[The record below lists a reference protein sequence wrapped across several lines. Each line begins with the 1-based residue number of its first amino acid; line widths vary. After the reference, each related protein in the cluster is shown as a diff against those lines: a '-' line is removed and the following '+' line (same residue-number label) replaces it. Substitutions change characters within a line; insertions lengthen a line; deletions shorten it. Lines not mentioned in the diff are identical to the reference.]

1 MVFEEINPQEIKF
14 ENVEDSVEG
23 IVLQKQTDIGP
34 NKANLYS
41 IETSEGVKNVWGA
54 TILDQRM
61 DFVKVGDKVKITF
74 KGLGEKKPGQNAP
87 KIFSVAVDKEP
98 AIESQKI

>member
-1 MVFEEINPQEIKF
+1 MKRRRFYSRNFTSKA
-14 ENVEDSVEG
+14 NRYR
-23 IVLQKQTDIGP
+23 T
-34 NKANLYS
+34 NKANLYGM
-41 IETSEGVKNVWGA
+41 ETPEGVKNVWGA

-87 KIFSVAVDKEP
+87 KIFKVEVDKEDQ
-98 AIESQKI
+98 IETQKIE